1 MIKRELEKDPQLKTQ
16 SWDRFL
22 PKFKS
27 KNMSRRRQPK
37 KQRVK
42 KPYTPFPPPQPESKV
57 IVTTVTADPLAILG
71 AFLTLPG
78 TKSSTSDSGSER
90 S

>member
-57 IVTTVTADPLAILG
+57 IVTTHSHRHSLRA
-71 AFLTLPG
+71 
-78 TKSSTSDSGSER
+78 R
-90 S
+90 